1 MKSFFPLLLRKSCG
15 AGWQSRSFRSIS
27 FVRPSSRQWQKVE
40 IMTKVCYFE
49 RLGGGERRERKKR
62 ISTSRIPPPPFANR
76 LPFFQDLHRTNLEKW
91 ISHRI
96 YTFASVK
103 TVQSEERVSQFRSNL
118 SRANLF
124 PLQRFQFLEKKGN
137 FDTKIKDLSMLENV
151 KSLVP
156 GTKKFD

>member
-15 AGWQSRSFRSIS
+15 AGWQSRTFRSIS

-40 IMTKVCYFE
+40 IMTKGAISSVWEEKEGKGKKEY
-49 RLGGGERRERKKR
+49 RRVV
-62 ISTSRIPPPPFANR
+62 SPPPPFANR

-91 ISHRI
+91 ISRRI

-103 TVQSEERVSQFRSNL
+103 TVQSEERVSQFRPNL

-124 PLQRFQFLEKKGN
+124 PLQRFQFLEKKRK
-137 FDTKIKDLSMLENV
+137 FWYKDQRL
-151 KSLVP
+151 KRAR
-156 GTKKFD
+156 KR